1 MMAYTLYVFFKAN
14 VKYFESDE
22 ELKEFM
28 EYFKAELPN
37 PDHHPLKFM
46 WLVRWWKSIVIRN
59 RDANLQIQK

>member
-1 MMAYTLYVFFKAN
+1 

-28 EYFKAELPN
+28 EYFKDELPN
-37 PDHHPLKFM
+37 PDHHPYKVM
-46 WLVRWWKSIVIRN
+46 WLVRWWKGIVIRN